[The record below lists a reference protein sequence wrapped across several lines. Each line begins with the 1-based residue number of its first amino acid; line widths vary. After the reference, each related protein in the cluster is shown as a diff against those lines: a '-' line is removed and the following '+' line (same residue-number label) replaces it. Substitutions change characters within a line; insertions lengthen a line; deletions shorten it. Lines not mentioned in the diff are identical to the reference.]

1 MREKGTPVGER
12 PNAGRTLK
20 NKLRTGDHTFG
31 LWVTLESPTIS
42 EIARQVALDWVCIDL
57 EHGELD
63 FQELTNHLRALRG
76 SNVACLVRIPDIQ
89 HGLIQRVLGIGAHGI
104 LVPRIR
110 TAEEVEL
117 AVRFAKYP
125 PRGVRGM
132 GVERSTLWGM
142 NNNSAKYANED
153 TLVIPLMETVD
164 AGRNLD
170 TILQVPDLDGFFFGP
185 ADYSAS
191 AGYVGDWE
199 GPKVAEELLNIKN
212 RIHEKGLA
220 CGIVCRDSQD
230 GCKRRQQGF
239 QMIGVG
245 VDSTLFAKML
255 VSIMQGVNATL
266 SPELWKNACHSKD

>member
-1 MREKGTPVGER
+1 VGEW

-20 NKLRTGDHTFG
+20 DKLRSGARTFG
-31 LWVTLESPTIS
+31 LWVTLESPTVS
-42 EIARQVALDWVCIDL
+42 EIARQVGLDWLCVDL

-63 FQELTNHLRALRG
+63 FQELANHLRVLRG
-76 SNVACLVRIPDIQ
+76 SSVACLVRIPDIQ

-142 NNNSAKYANED
+142 NNQSARYANED
-153 TLVIPLMETVD
+153 TIVIPLMETVD

-170 TILQVPDLDGFFFGP
+170 TILKVPDLDGFFFGP

-199 GPKVAEELLNIKN
+199 GPNVAEELLLIRT
-212 RIHEKGLA
+212 RIQEKGLPS
-220 CGIVCRDSQD
+220 GIVCRNSQD
-230 GCKRRQQGF
+230 GCLRSQQGF
-239 QMIGVG
+239 QMIGLG
-245 VDSTLFAKML
+245 VDSTLFAKTL
-255 VSIMQGVNATL
+255 VAMMQEVNAKF
-266 SPELWKNACHSKD
+266 SSEVWNNSRHSIR